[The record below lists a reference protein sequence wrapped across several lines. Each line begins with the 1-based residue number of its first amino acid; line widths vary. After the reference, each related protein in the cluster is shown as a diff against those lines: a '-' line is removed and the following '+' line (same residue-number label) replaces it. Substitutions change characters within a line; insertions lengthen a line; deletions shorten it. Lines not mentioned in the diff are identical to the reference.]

1 MVRAAIS
8 LLCWG
13 LASGDEP
20 MPEITELLQAWSG
33 GDQAAL
39 ETLIPLVDQEL
50 RKIAH
55 KYMLDERP
63 EHILQ
68 TTALVNEALLRLM
81 PENISWAN
89 RKHFYFFVARR
100 MRQVLVD
107 YARRSRR
114 AEYVDVDVALIPV
127 EKPKEIVLLDEA
139 LTKFAEIHSRAA
151 AVVECRHFIGL
162 TIRQVAELLGI
173 GESTV
178 ERDWEFAKTWL
189 KREMTAE
196 SASD

>member
-1 MVRAAIS
+1 
-8 LLCWG
+8 
-13 LASGDEP
+13 

-33 GDQAAL
+33 GDEAAL

-63 EHILQ
+63 EHMLQ
-68 TTALVNEALLRLM
+68 TTALVNEALIRLI

-107 YARRSRR
+107 YARKARR

-127 EKPKEIVLLDEA
+127 EKPQEILLLDQA
-139 LTKFAEIHSRAA
+139 LTKLAEIYSRAA

-178 ERDWEFAKTWL
+178 ERDWEFAQTWL
-189 KREMTAE
+189 KREMSGE
-196 SASD
+196 PASD